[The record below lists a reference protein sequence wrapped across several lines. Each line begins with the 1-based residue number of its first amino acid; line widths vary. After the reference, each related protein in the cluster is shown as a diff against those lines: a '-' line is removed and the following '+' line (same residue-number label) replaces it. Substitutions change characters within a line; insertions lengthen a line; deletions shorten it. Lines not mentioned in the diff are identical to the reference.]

1 MVVIFVASGVLVL
14 AVSARELVHKFVR
27 RHKFERAEGVIVDVQ
42 SKTLR
47 TTSMAG
53 SVKSTTMHFPVV
65 TFSTRS
71 GPAVT
76 FTSETGDAGSVSRYA
91 PEQRLVVVYDPD
103 GEFKPMIDT
112 WSGMWLPNV
121 MAVVARVG
129 FVVGGI
135 LIGWLFRDR
144 IFGR

>member
-1 MVVIFVASGVLVL
+1 MMVIFVVSGVLVL
-14 AVSARELVHKFVR
+14 AVGARELVRKFAR
-27 RHKFERAEGVIVDVQ
+27 RCRFERAEGVIVDVQ

-47 TTSMAG
+47 MTMRG
-53 SVKSTTMHFPVV
+53 NVKSTTMHFPVV

-71 GPAVT
+71 GHAVT
-76 FTSETGDAGSVSRYA
+76 FTSETGDTGSVSRYA

-112 WSGMWLPNV
+112 WSGRWLPNV
-121 MAVVARVG
+121 MAVVAGVG

-135 LIGWLFRDR
+135 LIGWVFWDG
-144 IFGR
+144 IFER